1 MNILKEL
8 LLLAMA
14 TSILGCEA
22 NNERKETE
30 QATLSSQS
38 QSDEEAVKEI
48 APSITNLDATVA
60 NHVQEIVNHYIHV
73 KTALVNSNSAEAKTG
88 ARMITNVISGF
99 DRSQLPAA
107 HKSEYDK
114 SATGI
119 SRTAQLIAAEPDL
132 EKQRTIFAD
141 LSNSVYSLVTAFGAE
156 KPIYH
161 DHCPMALND
170 KGAMWLSEV
179 KEIRNPYFGE
189 EMMECG
195 TVEEVIKR

>member
-1 MNILKEL
+1 MNILKVG
-8 LLLAMA
+8 LLLAMT

-22 NNERKETE
+22 NKERKEAE
-30 QATLSSQS
+30 QATSSSQS
-38 QSDEEAVKEI
+38 QSDEEVVKEV
-48 APSITNLDATVA
+48 APSVTNVDASVTS
-60 NHVQEIVNHYIHV
+60 HVQEIVNHYIHV

-99 DRSQLPAA
+99 DKSQLPAA
-107 HKSEYDK
+107 HKPEYDK
-114 SATGI
+114 SVAGI
-119 SRTAQLIAAEPDL
+119 SKTAQTIAAESDL
-132 EKQRTIFAD
+132 EKQRTGFAD
-141 LSNSVYSLVTAFGAE
+141 LSNSVYSLVKAFGAE
-156 KPIYH
+156 KPLYH

-170 KGAMWLSEV
+170 NGAMWLSEV